1 MLLFAGEKYDVGV
14 AANSITHTKFR
25 QKLLINKK
33 KETHKQTYKRILMS
47 RQPCFS
53 PYESE
58 VGSSAVTSN
67 L

>member
-1 MLLFAGEKYDVGV
+1 MLLFAGEKYNAGV
-14 AANSITHTKFR
+14 ATNSITHTISRK
-25 QKLLINKK
+25 KLLVNKLK

-58 VGSSAVTSN
+58 VG
-67 L
+67 